1 MSDNISLHPEAIGA
15 GLRLPAPFLELA
27 VLKVGAATHALGRP
41 DAAQLV
47 HAWTP
52 VLLGDGSAMAD
63 GELRGLS
70 QGSGLTFATGGA
82 APAAGA
88 GLLCTL
94 SLDAGDFCSG
104 EVPRALS
111 PGIDLRLLAGAGFWR
126 ESAVLADQP
135 CALAV
140 VKIARMMRFEFRAEY
155 PARAVAVIGGAVQCA
170 GQPFAAGTVEIINAS
185 GTVYLDA
192 AEPSVL
198 VLMAGQD

>member
-1 MSDNISLHPEAIGA
+1 MSDTISLYPAAIGP
-15 GLRLPAPFLELA
+15 GLRLPAPFLEIA
-27 VLKVGAATHALGRP
+27 VLKPGAAAHALGRP

-47 HAWTP
+47 HAWAP
-52 VLLGDGSAMAD
+52 LLLSDGSAMAE
-63 GELRGLS
+63 GELRGLG
-70 QGSGLTFATGGA
+70 QGSGITFAMNGA
-82 APAAGA
+82 VPAAG
-88 GLLCTL
+88 LICTL
-94 SLDAGDFCSG
+94 SVDAGELASV

-140 VKIARMMRFEFRAEY
+140 VKIARMMRFELRAEY
-155 PARAVAVIGGAVQCA
+155 PARAVAVLSGAVQCA
-170 GQPFAAGTVEIINAS
+170 GQPLAAGTLEIINAP

-192 AEPSVL
+192 VEPSVL